1 MKDRPLEIVLNPMHA
16 ADLGGTVALDDDD
29 GSGKVPQISIDLQNL
44 LPIPGGSAAKPKA
57 DGAFTIEAVAASR
70 YRLIVNGP
78 GVFAKSVWLG
88 NTEITDG
95 ILDLTAGSP
104 GPLRIQ
110 LSTKTAT
117 ITGTLPPGT
126 SAIVIS
132 QDGSPGSYGVAV
144 DSTGHFHAKGIPPG
158 KYRLCQTIPGV
169 S

>member
-1 MKDRPLEIVLNPMHA
+1 MSVDLLAIA
-16 ADLGGTVALDDDD
+16 AHPDDVEQTCGGT
-29 GSGKVPQISIDLQNL
+29 L
-44 LPIPGGSAAKPKA
+44 LKMAEKG
-57 DGAFTIEAVAASR
+57 
-70 YRLIVNGP
+70 YR
-78 GVFAKSVWLG
+78 
-88 NTEITDG
+88 TG

-169 S
+169 SLSDDNCTEVTLSEGETVTVDLKPPSAQ